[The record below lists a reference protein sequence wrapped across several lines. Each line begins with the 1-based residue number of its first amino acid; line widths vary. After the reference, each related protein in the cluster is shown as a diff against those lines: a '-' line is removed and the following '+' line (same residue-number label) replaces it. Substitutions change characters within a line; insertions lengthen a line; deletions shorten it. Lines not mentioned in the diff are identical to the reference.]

1 MDTIRA
7 MIEEHKIIVICRGV
21 YGDTLLKT
29 MDALYKGGIRLAE
42 VTFDQRSTDYKETL
56 DAISMLAK
64 QFAGRMAIGAGTVIN
79 TKQVELAYQA
89 NAAYII
95 SPNVKE
101 SVIRKTKE
109 LGMLSIP
116 GALSAS
122 EVLDAHEYGAD
133 YVKLFP
139 AARMGAS
146 YIRDLMGPIS
156 HVKFIATAGIT
167 EENIVEF
174 ASVGCTGYGISGR
187 LMDKQVIK
195 EGRFD
200 ELQHRAEAFVARV
213 QKEG

>member
-79 TKQVELAYQA
+79 TKQVELAHQA